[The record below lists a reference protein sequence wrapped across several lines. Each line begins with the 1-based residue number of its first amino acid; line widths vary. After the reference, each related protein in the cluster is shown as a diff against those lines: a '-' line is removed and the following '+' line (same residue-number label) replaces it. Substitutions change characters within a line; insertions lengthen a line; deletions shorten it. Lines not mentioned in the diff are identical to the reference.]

1 MVESIYT
8 SKYKFTN
15 EQLKELL
22 DAQESLN
29 IKYTG
34 EDWRDAIP
42 LSSFLTALE
51 TEASEYLESSPR
63 VGDKEKV
70 KNNGWAWWKQSKI
83 NDIQNQAIETID
95 VLHFGLSLL
104 MYLESKENILKI
116 NDKLTD
122 RDFELEDIDTLPI
135 SLLLKSKSNLIL
147 NSFDNNFVEV
157 ICSLYEILNT
167 MAVHCERSLEEI
179 YQGYFKKNALNAKR
193 VEGGYIQGE
202 YIKIDENGNED
213 NRNLEV

>member
-15 EQLKELL
+15 EQLSELL

-42 LSSFLTALE
+42 LSSFLTALD
-51 TEASEYLESSPR
+51 TEVAEYLESSPR
-63 VGDKEKV
+63 VGDNEKI
-70 KNNGWAWWKQSKI
+70 KNNGWKWWKQNLES
-83 NDIQNQAIETID
+83 DEQNQAIETID

-122 RDFELEDIDTLPI
+122 RDFELDDIQGKPI
-135 SLLLKSKSNLIL
+135 SLLLKSKSKLVL
-147 NSFDNNFVEV
+147 RSFENDTVEV
-157 ICSLYEILNT
+157 FCNLYELLLV
-167 MAVHCERSLEEI
+167 MATNCNRNLEEI

-202 YIKIDENGNED
+202 YKKIDENGNED

>member
-1 MVESIYT
+1 MVKL

-15 EQLKELL
+15 EQLSELL

-34 EDWRDAIP
+34 ENWREDIP
-42 LSSFLTALE
+42 LSSFLTALD
-51 TEASEYLESSPR
+51 TEVAEYLESSPR
-63 VGDKEKV
+63 VGDNERI
-70 KNNGWAWWKQSKI
+70 KNNGWKWWKQNLES
-83 NDIQNQAIETID
+83 DEQNQAIETID
-95 VLHFGLSLL
+95 VLHFGLCLL
-104 MYLESKENILKI
+104 MFLESKENILAI
-116 NDKLTD
+116 NDRLSEKDLD
-122 RDFELEDIDTLPI
+122 LEDIQEKPI

-147 NSFDNNFVEV
+147 RSFENDIVEV
-157 ICSLYEILNT
+157 FCNLYELLLV
-167 MAVHCERSLEEI
+167 MATNCNRNLEEI

-202 YIKIDENGNED
+202 YKKIDENGNED

>member
-1 MVESIYT
+1 MV
-8 SKYKFTN
+8 KYKFTN

-42 LSSFLTALE
+42 LSSFLTALD
-51 TEASEYLESSPR
+51 TEVAEYLESSPR
-63 VGDKEKV
+63 VGDNERI
-70 KNNGWAWWKQSKI
+70 KNNGWRWWKQNI
-83 NDIQNQAIETID
+83 ANDEQNQAIETID

-104 MYLESKENILKI
+104 MMLESKENILAI
-116 NDKLTD
+116 NDRLSEKDLD
-122 RDFELEDIDTLPI
+122 LEDIPEKPI

-147 NSFDNNFVEV
+147 RSFENDTVEV
-157 ICSLYEILNT
+157 FCNLYELLLV
-167 MAVHCERSLEEI
+167 MATKCNRNLEEI

-202 YIKIDENGNED
+202 YKKIDENGNED